1 MLKYSKIVE
10 YFRQC
15 PKLNQLQS
23 IASGITVGNTVILP
37 NGSSTV
43 ARQDGSVD
51 TIGVYTHTVDPYLT
65 IYQDYQI
72 NCYEY
77 YDVKDTNPPQ
87 FNANVLTLEEVE
99 EVCEWIDKNDD
110 DCIFP
115 DAGETV
121 VAMECIPLTPQ
132 VQYIDA
138 SDNIIGYYITVRIQ
152 YINRK
157 KKRVVEYDNA
167 S

>member
-1 MLKYSKIVE
+1 MLKYAKIVE
-10 YFRQC
+10 YFRKC

-37 NGSSTV
+37 NGSSNRV
-43 ARQDGSVD
+43 QQRGSID
-51 TIGVYTHTVDPYLT
+51 TIDVYEHIVDPYL
-65 IYQDYQI
+65 IVYQDYQI
-72 NCYEY
+72 NCYEF

-87 FNANVLTLEEVE
+87 YNSNVLTLDEVN

-115 DAGETV
+115 DAGETI
-121 VAMECIPLTPQ
+121 VAMECIPFTPQ
-132 VQYIDA
+132 VQYID
-138 SDNIIGYYITVRIQ
+138 SLENVIGYYITVRIH

-157 KKRVVEYDNA
+157 KKRVVEYDY
-167 S
+167 

>member
-1 MLKYSKIVE
+1 MLKYAKLVE
-10 YFRQC
+10 YFRKC

-37 NGSSTV
+37 NGSSNRV
-43 ARQDGSVD
+43 QQRGSID
-51 TIGVYTHTVDPYLT
+51 TIDVYEHTVDPYLT
-65 IYQDYQI
+65 VYQDYQI
-72 NCYEY
+72 NCYEF

-87 FNANVLTLEEVE
+87 YNSNVLTLDEVN

-110 DCIFP
+110 NCIFP
-115 DAGETV
+115 DAGETI
-121 VAMECIPLTPQ
+121 VAMECIPFTPQ

-138 SDNIIGYYITVRIQ
+138 SENVIGYYITVRIH

-157 KKRVVEYDNA
+157 KKRVVEYDY
-167 S
+167 